1 MTSKPSM
8 QDRILAS
15 QTLGVTLGAGLPE
28 IRRAWRQAAF
38 DMHPDRGGCAKA
50 FAALSEAYQVLRET
64 VPGEP
69 TAQRREAP
77 VEVSPQRPKR
87 PSLRKRTEPI
97 RSDAKSRCV
106 EILRALAVQGQ
117 VATEA
122 RRTGR
127 NVSYFFED
135 PAQEGAN
142 HVSVDIGDFIRRDSA
157 KAVHVEVQAT
167 SSGQSTIELPE
178 QTLSELFPG
187 ARRVRLHFAQPKGA
201 V

>member
-1 MTSKPSM
+1 MSKPSL
-8 QDRILAS
+8 QDRVLAS
-15 QTLGVTLGAGLPE
+15 QTLGVTPGAALPE

-38 DMHPDRGGCAKA
+38 DLHPDRGGCAKA
-50 FAALSEAYQVLRET
+50 FAALSEAYQVLLAT
-64 VPGEP
+64 APKEP
-69 TAQRREAP
+69 AAEQCEAP
-77 VEVSPQRPKR
+77 SEASPQRPKR
-87 PSLRKRTEPI
+87 PSLRKRTEPT

-142 HVSVDIGDFIRRDSA
+142 HVSVDIGDFIRRDAA

-167 SSGQSTIELPE
+167 AGGRSTIELPE